1 MTAFDSW
8 NFVLWLSWNCSRSDS
23 FAYPVDGRDL
33 VRTWGNKMGDSLKR
47 GRNQNWNSVGRESN
61 VIVIY
66 HQSVILR
73 VQYDKY
79 CTLVSQS
86 ELLYFC
92 VLVIMKIT
100 SIDEKLFANPIYV
113 IINY

>member
-1 MTAFDSW
+1 MGEIWWEPGETKW
-8 NFVLWLSWNCSRSDS
+8 GIVSRGEGVKSS
-23 FAYPVDGRDL
+23 GHHVIG
-33 VRTWGNKMGDSLKR
+33 
-47 GRNQNWNSVGRESN
+47 NWNSVGRESN